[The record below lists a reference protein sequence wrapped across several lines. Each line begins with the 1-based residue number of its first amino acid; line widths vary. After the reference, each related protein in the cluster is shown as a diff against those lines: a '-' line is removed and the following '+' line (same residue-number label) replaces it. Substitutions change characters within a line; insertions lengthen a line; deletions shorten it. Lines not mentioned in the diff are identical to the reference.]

1 MCAPFLS
8 LVDIEFIWW
17 KRELF
22 MRKFEMKCVCVYLYI
37 INDSWKSRV
46 SHTNSNVPFYFVS
59 FQFIQDDSCIRIL
72 QKITQTRKFKTKIIK
87 KWTNTFML
95 KLWHDSHFFSL
106 SPIFSVFSPQRSMI
120 RYSKL
125 YETIVPKTI
134 SSSIIVNQLNS
145 NQFEISFSS

>member
-1 MCAPFLS
+1 MWWCKVCVRLFLS

-87 KWTNTFML
+87 KRTNTFML

-106 SPIFSVFSPQRSMI
+106 SPIFSVFPLKEAWYGIQNCM
-120 RYSKL
+120 KQL
-125 YETIVPKTI
+125 YQK
-134 SSSIIVNQLNS
+134 QLAVAS
-145 NQFEISFSS
+145 

>member
-72 QKITQTRKFKTKIIK
+72 QKITQIRKIKTKIIK
-87 KWTNTFML
+87 KRTNTFML
-95 KLWHDSHFFSL
+95 KWFSFLFSFSHFFCFFPSKKHDT
-106 SPIFSVFSPQRSMI
+106 VF
-120 RYSKL
+120 K
-125 YETIVPKTI
+125 IVWNNCTK
-134 SSSIIVNQLNS
+134 NN
-145 NQFEISFSS
+145 